1 MPEHWTELEALKPKK
16 INNWD
21 SSSLVPITD
30 YLGKGQRI
38 LTRGS
43 ITRKADFSW
52 GTLMRHQPP
61 ESNSVNCSSL
71 ADALMIFCYVHCSS
85 DSQCFI
91 VGQTTPNIIS
101 SSWGVLGGPSNT
113 WFLEPTESST
123 QMASRY
129 VRPFCRVHE
138 QTDIPCYSSCSNKPH
153 LATAMMWPK
162 K

>member
-101 SSWGVLGGPSNT
+101 SSWGVHLIHGFLNPPSHPPKWHLDMFGRFAGFMNRQT
-113 WFLEPTESST
+113 SHATP
-123 QMASRY
+123 AVAISR
-129 VRPFCRVHE
+129 
-138 QTDIPCYSSCSNKPH
+138 I
-153 LATAMMWPK
+153 
-162 K
+162 